1 MPESA
6 TIRRPWWM
14 RLLRNPWTWI
24 VLAMTLLSVGLLYA
38 QYLQLHAD
46 VEVEHDGRKGVIP
59 GITMRSFT
67 LAAHYAWPTAAVW
80 SLVFIWLDRFRT
92 QHMAMW
98 FTAFAWGAAVATSI
112 SLVVN
117 TWMAGMLSVQGGYDP
132 SGGAGPAIYSAP
144 FVEETCKVTVLF
156 LFAAFMRNRLTSMLQ
171 TVSLAGLS
179 AIGFAF
185 VENIIYYARADNY
198 ARITVQAGDPT
209 QAVRQLVL
217 LRGVLTSFGHPLF
230 TSMAGIGLAIGLRS
244 RSRLVRILAPVTGF
258 LGAVIGHMAF
268 NGISSVVPSKDLK
281 VYWFVALGIVASLV
295 IFLIVR
301 LLREG
306 SMVRNRLAD
315 YVVMGWLEP
324 RDPTVVGSLARR
336 WWITVVATSH
346 GFATWWA
353 TLAFLRT
360 ATELAYLR
368 DAVTRGTA
376 DATQDR
382 EVALVDRL
390 RDLRPV
396 AITESKGARPV
407 APHLPGWWPWR
418 RGRAGRM
425 PAFAPPGPGSRPAV
439 SWVPPRP

>member
-1 MPESA
+1 M
-6 TIRRPWWM
+6 I
-14 RLLRNPWTWI
+14 
-24 VLAMTLLSVGLLYA
+24 LLSVGLLYA

-46 VEVEHDGRKGVIP
+46 VEVERDGRKGVIP

-324 RDPTVVGSLARR
+324 RDP
-336 WWITVVATSH
+336 
-346 GFATWWA
+346 
-353 TLAFLRT
+353 
-360 ATELAYLR
+360 
-368 DAVTRGTA
+368 
-376 DATQDR
+376 
-382 EVALVDRL
+382 
-390 RDLRPV
+390 
-396 AITESKGARPV
+396 
-407 APHLPGWWPWR
+407 
-418 RGRAGRM
+418 
-425 PAFAPPGPGSRPAV
+425 
-439 SWVPPRP
+439 